1 MTVVTD
7 AVPGSGSVAAPVID
21 GAVGPAGGTGPVSAG
36 AFHDAVA
43 EAADPFGRAPHGV
56 VGHQAPPPARTGVVP
71 QRFESLLMLAAGL
84 GFITGASL
92 LRQRQRR
99 RRGWGMLPDRRAP
112 ADRIWQ

>member
-36 AFHDAVA
+36 GFHDAVA
-43 EAADPFGRAPHGV
+43 EAADPFARAPHGV
-56 VGHQAPPPARTGVVP
+56 VSHKPRVASPGVVP

-84 GFITGASL
+84 AFITAVSL
-92 LRQRQRR
+92 LRQRGRR
-99 RRGWGMLPDRRAP
+99 RRGWGMLPDRSASEG
-112 ADRIWQ
+112 RIWQ